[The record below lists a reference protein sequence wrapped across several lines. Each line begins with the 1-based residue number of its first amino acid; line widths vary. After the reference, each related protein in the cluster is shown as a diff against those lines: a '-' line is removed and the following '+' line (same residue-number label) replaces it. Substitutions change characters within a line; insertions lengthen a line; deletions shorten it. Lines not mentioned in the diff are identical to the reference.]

1 MTQSQNRQPD
11 QNPQEA
17 ENRQDPRWKVIHADM
32 DAFFASVEVLDDP
45 SLKGLPLII
54 GHPGPRGVV
63 STASYEAR
71 EFGVHSAL
79 PSTEAL
85 RRCPEGVWRSP
96 RGGRYGEISRQV
108 MQVFREFTP
117 LVEPLSVDEAFL
129 DIEGS
134 LKLYGGAI
142 AIAHQIRERVFE
154 QTGGLTVSI
163 GVAPNKFLA
172 KLASDL
178 DKPDGLTVVDPDGI
192 QELLDPLPVQKIWGV
207 GPKTTRQLNDL
218 GLHRIEDLRNAGLEF
233 LMRRWGERSAQH
245 LWALAHGRDSR
256 EVHEPESSKSIS
268 TENTFTVD
276 IMKGSD
282 SDKFLRNAAE
292 EVCQSMRQQGFRAR
306 TVRLKVRAS
315 SFRTLTRSKTLET
328 PFIDAATLYNT
339 GRELLTHVDL
349 EAEGIRLLGLGVSGL
364 VHASQPIQGQMFV
377 SELEP
382 ARDATVTGLIDQSRS
397 DSRVPP
403 LKRGSLLS
411 PPPEKSGGGK
421 GAAIEKSD
429 QDETL

>member
-1 MTQSQNRQPD
+1 
-11 QNPQEA
+11 
-17 ENRQDPRWKVIHADM
+17 M

-71 EFGVHSAL
+71 KFGVHSAL

-192 QELLDPLPVQKIWGV
+192 QELLDPL
-207 GPKTTRQLNDL
+207 
-218 GLHRIEDLRNAGLEF
+218 
-233 LMRRWGERSAQH
+233 
-245 LWALAHGRDSR
+245 
-256 EVHEPESSKSIS
+256 
-268 TENTFTVD
+268 
-276 IMKGSD
+276 
-282 SDKFLRNAAE
+282 
-292 EVCQSMRQQGFRAR
+292 
-306 TVRLKVRAS
+306 
-315 SFRTLTRSKTLET
+315 
-328 PFIDAATLYNT
+328 
-339 GRELLTHVDL
+339 
-349 EAEGIRLLGLGVSGL
+349 
-364 VHASQPIQGQMFV
+364 
-377 SELEP
+377 
-382 ARDATVTGLIDQSRS
+382 
-397 DSRVPP
+397 
-403 LKRGSLLS
+403 
-411 PPPEKSGGGK
+411 
-421 GAAIEKSD
+421 
-429 QDETL
+429 